1 MNALSGSNAVP
12 TTGADVLSTAARL
25 RRERW
30 GIAVRSCSCNR
41 YPVEFIA
48 GDENIAQ
55 IVFKHKGQQLVI
67 WLSDCPTVFFVMA
80 HRQAM
85 ALGNL
90 LEALVVIGISSACVL
105 DSVDMAIVMN
115 HLMKQRRTDIFD
127 RSCKRS
133 GPDVDFVAA
142 AHDRNPCI
150 VSHGEV
156 SIRSWGGLN
165 SDGGS

>member
-12 TTGADVLSTAARL
+12 AAGADVLSTAARL

-48 GDENIAQ
+48 GDEDIAQ
-55 IVFKHKGQQLVI
+55 IVFEHKGQQLII
-67 WLSDCPTVFFVMA
+67 WLSDCPAIFFVMA

-90 LEALVVIGISSACVL
+90 FEAFVVVGIASACVF
-105 DSVDMAIVMN
+105 DVVDMAIVMH

-127 RSCKRS
+127 RSCERS
-133 GPDVDFVAA
+133 SPDVYFVAA
-142 AHDRNPCI
+142 ARD
-150 VSHGEV
+150 
-156 SIRSWGGLN
+156 
-165 SDGGS
+165 